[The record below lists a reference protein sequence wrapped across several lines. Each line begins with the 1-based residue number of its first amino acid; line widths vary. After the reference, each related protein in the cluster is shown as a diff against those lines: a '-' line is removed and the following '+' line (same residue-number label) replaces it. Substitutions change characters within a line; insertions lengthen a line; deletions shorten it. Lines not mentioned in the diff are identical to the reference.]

1 MPTTSKGNIFFC
13 SALSRSLIIQVLSK
27 MHSNYYDFEHTL
39 SDEARVAFLHDAY
52 ERILCHTVEG
62 TYRNINRV
70 MKFLRQSDFYSLPCR
85 HHAFVGGNAWHQLET
100 MCHAFI
106 KPDLESETELAKSYI
121 QLQPTWQES
130 DTFGK
135 AVVCLLHD
143 IGNVQNVP
151 FPSRIMKRHGR
162 RSTYVLIDHLKFELM
177 FDENMAIIYHQ
188 QHTPDELRYAT
199 PDEEAY
205 ERISAF
211 PLYQMVQLCDAISAE
226 APLAEQLLMAR
237 LESLYQLLGC

>member
-1 MPTTSKGNIFFC
+1 
-13 SALSRSLIIQVLSK
+13 
-27 MHSNYYDFEHTL
+27 MHANYYDFEHCM
-39 SDEARVAFLHDAY
+39 SDDARVDFLHEAY
-52 ERILCHTVEG
+52 ERIFSHTVEG

-70 MKFLRQSDFYSLPCR
+70 LKFLRQSDFYSIPCR

-106 KPDLESETELAKSYI
+106 QPELSANSPLIENYC
-121 QLQPTWQES
+121 QLLPLWKDA

-135 AVVCLLHD
+135 AIVCMLHD
-143 IGNVQNVP
+143 IGNVQNVQ
-151 FPSRIMKRHGR
+151 FPPRIMKRHGR

-188 QHTPDELRYAT
+188 QHSEEELRYAT

-205 ERISAF
+205 DRISQF
-211 PLYQMVQLCDAISAE
+211 GLYQMVQICDTISAE
-226 APLAEQLLMAR
+226 APLTEQLLKMR